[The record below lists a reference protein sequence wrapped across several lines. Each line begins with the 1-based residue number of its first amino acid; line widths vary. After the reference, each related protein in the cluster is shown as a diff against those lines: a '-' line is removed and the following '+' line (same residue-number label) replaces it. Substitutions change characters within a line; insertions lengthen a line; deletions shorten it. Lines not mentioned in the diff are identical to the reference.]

1 MINGIWLNLK
11 CKNLN
16 NSSSK
21 WQTKFGSTKDFNHSG
36 SKMKTS
42 KKKRE
47 KGKKQKEIPHCRK
60 NSESNIIIVESDK
73 IEISNTQ
80 IHDLVWHRHFNKKWW
95 G

>member
-16 NSSSK
+16 NFSSK

-42 KKKRE
+42 KKKE
-47 KGKKQKEIPHCRK
+47 KKEKKKKRNTTLSEEFKIKYRNRRK
-60 NSESNIIIVESDK
+60 
-73 IEISNTQ
+73 
-80 IHDLVWHRHFNKKWW
+80 
-95 G
+95 